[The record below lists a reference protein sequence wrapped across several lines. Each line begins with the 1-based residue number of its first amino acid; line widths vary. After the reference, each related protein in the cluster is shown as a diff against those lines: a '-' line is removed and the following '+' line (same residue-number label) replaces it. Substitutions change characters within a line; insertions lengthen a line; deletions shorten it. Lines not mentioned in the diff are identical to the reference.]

1 MEDPDSNSHDDAEM
15 PSETGMSGTQ
25 NWSDDVSESAH
36 EDDVLVEDSSALRA
50 RGAYEMRQ
58 RERREFLSALGIT
71 DPAMVE
77 LFGKMEQLDF
87 DGSFV
92 FRASDEA
99 EQERRLSVILERK
112 LAGMP
117 AYAFTNFRSRRRI
130 GSRLSGA
137 SRLKQDLDS
146 DLETMERSLVLSSE
160 IMARLEAMLAA
171 RQMRHEQL
179 TRHYAILR
187 EKHRTAQQAVPSWG
201 AAYIRSLEA
210 TGKSRDMLRSKA
222 GPIWGGFVDVVRA
235 ELGDDAVANPAFV
248 RELERFAKEVEGL
261 SHDASHSIDA
271 APDDDYFSVEDQTDF
286 DDTAAFP
293 LDAAITV
300 PFDGGVPSNRVSAI
314 PNVVTETPSTAPTGR
329 TVEAFFPYSIGAKT
343 ASEPSAEDVRSGGFA
358 MIDGIEKEHRFDG
371 LYSQF
376 ERGEASPLDA
386 SRMARIEEREGF
398 QLSSVKVVD
407 GVLPDAAWMRYE
419 VLHGDY
425 ALVQMKGASSILP
438 RLRDAARLADPSAG
452 MVSGMLPPFA
462 SMARFGE
469 MAGASEKDLKA
480 LAAWDAPDM
489 GEGHMRPSVV
499 DGTRGDP
506 AQAYEVMKRAVAMHL
521 SNVLGAGE
529 AGRIAPVTIDHMAR
543 FWLFL
548 TVGRMR
554 ASQIE
559 LMWPGG
565 FFHGA
570 EGHDVGVGNEGY
582 MRLVLLR
589 GGSIDSSIA

>member
-1 MEDPDSNSHDDAEM
+1 MEDLDNAAQDDAGLPPEM
-15 PSETGMSGTQ
+15 DTSGPEDA
-25 NWSDDVSESAH
+25 NDDVSESVL
-36 EDDVLVEDSSALRA
+36 DDDDMVEASAALRA

-99 EQERRLSVILERK
+99 EQERRLSVVLERK

-160 IMARLEAMLAA
+160 IMARLEAMLAE

-187 EKHRTAQQAVPSWG
+187 EKHRIAQQAVPSWG

-222 GPIWGGFVDVVRA
+222 GPIWEGFVGVVRDQ
-235 ELGDDAVANPAFV
+235 LGDDAVANPAFV

-261 SHDASHSIDA
+261 SDDLVHSIDG
-271 APDDDYFSVEDQTDF
+271 APYDDDQVVKDDSDL
-286 DDTAAFP
+286 DDTVALP
-293 LDAAITV
+293 LDAAIPA
-300 PFDGGVPSNRVSAI
+300 PFDGEFLSDSVSAI
-314 PNVVTETPSTAPTGR
+314 PNVVTETPSPAPTGR
-329 TVEAFFPYSIGAKT
+329 TVEAFFAYSIGAKT
-343 ASEPSAEDVRSGGFA
+343 SSETTVADVRSGGFA
-358 MIDGIEKEHRFDG
+358 MIDGIENGHRFEG

-386 SRMARIEEREGF
+386 SRKARIEEREGF

-419 VLHGDY
+419 VLYGDY
-425 ALVQMKGASSILP
+425 GLVQMKGASSVLP
-438 RLRDAARLADPSAG
+438 RLRDASNLADPSTG
-452 MVSGMLPPFA
+452 MVSGMFPPFA
-462 SMARFGE
+462 SMERFGE
-469 MAGASEKDLKA
+469 MVGASDRELKS
-480 LAAWDAPDM
+480 LAAWDVPGMVD
-489 GEGHMRPSVV
+489 GHMRPSVV
-499 DGTRGDP
+499 DGARGDP

-529 AGRIAPVTIDHMAR
+529 AGRVPPVTIDHMAR